1 MKKFLRAALAFF
13 ALQVLS
19 QSFSHAA
26 TQQGADWKRYVIAHP
41 AVSTV
46 LVGYST
52 MDHLEY
58 AARAIAKGP
67 LSEAALT
74 KVAEIQRGFAG
85 EPR

>member
-1 MKKFLRAALAFF
+1 RARRFEPL
-13 ALQVLS
+13 VRDG
-19 QSFSHAA
+19 HADSLIEA
-26 TQQGADWKRYVIAHP
+26 SLRYVIAHP

-58 AARAIAKGP
+58 GARAIAKGP
-67 LSEAALT
+67 LSPAALARI
-74 KVAEIQRGFAG
+74 VEIQRGFVG

>member
-1 MKKFLRAALAFF
+1 MREG
-13 ALQVLS
+13 
-19 QSFSHAA
+19 HADSLIEA
-26 TQQGADWKRYVIAHP
+26 SLRYVIAHR

-58 AARAIAKGP
+58 AARAIEKGP
-67 LSEAALT
+67 LSPAALAR
-74 KVAEIQRGFAG
+74 VAEIQRGFAG